1 MGRKHTA
8 GTAGGSGVGGFNI
21 DNTTLTAADDLD
33 ITIDPAGTGIFKIAG
48 DAQLQAQGDLRFAD
62 SDSSNWVAFQAP
74 ATIASNITWTLP
86 ATDGSSGQL
95 LSTNSTGTLGW
106 ATAGVSLVDNTIDA
120 ATHFVTLTTATTD
133 GSITG
138 VRRSSSKLTFQP
150 STGTLSITE
159 LRVAGLATSLA
170 VENLQTSSYTCVLED
185 AGKVVTMNN
194 TSSATITIPPNSSVA
209 YPIGTTISIARIN
222 SGSVALTAGGGVTLT
237 GNTASGAMYAS
248 EQLYCRKRSTDTW
261 FVVHAPATAVG
272 SASGGSTS
280 TSGGYKQHQYTS
292 AGGYS
297 FVVAS

>member
-33 ITIDPAGTGIFKIAG
+33 ITIDPAGTGIFKVAG
-48 DAQLQAQGDLRFAD
+48 DAQIQAQGDLRFAD

-95 LSTNSTGTLGW
+95 FSTNGSGTISW
-106 ATAGVSLVDNTIDA
+106 ATAGVNLVDNTSDA

-138 VRRSSSKLTFQP
+138 IRRSSSKLTFQP

-159 LRVAGLATSLA
+159 LRVAGLATSYA
-170 VENLQTSSYTCVLED
+170 VENVQTSSYTCVLDD

-194 TSSATITIPPNSSVA
+194 TSTATVTIPPNSSVA
-209 YPIGTTISIARIN
+209 YPIGTVISIARIN
-222 SGSVALTAGGGVTLT
+222 SGAVTLQAGSGVTIT
-237 GNTASGAMYAS
+237 GIASGAFS
-248 EQLYCRKRSTDTW
+248 SNEQILCRKRSTDTW
-261 FVVHAPATAVG
+261 FAVNTFSAG
-272 SASGGSTS
+272 TLNASGGSVT
-280 TSGGYKQHQYTS
+280 TSGGFNIHSYTS
-292 AGGYS
+292 GSSS
-297 FVVAS
+297 FVIS

>member
-33 ITIDPAGTGIFKIAG
+33 ITIDPSGTGIFKVAG

-86 ATDGSSGQL
+86 ATDGSSGQAL
-95 LSTNSTGTLGW
+95 VTNSSGTLSW
-106 ATAGVSLVDNTIDA
+106 ATNSVSLTDNTSDS
-120 ATHFVTLTTATTD
+120 ATHFVTLTTATSDTT
-133 GSITG
+133 ITA

-159 LRVAGLATSLA
+159 LRVAGLATSYA
-170 VENLQTSSYTCVLED
+170 VENVQSSSYTCVLAD
-185 AGKVVTMNN
+185 AGKIVTMDN

-209 YPIGTTISIARIN
+209 YPVGTTISIARIN

-261 FVVHAPATAVG
+261 FVVHAPVAAVS

-280 TSGGYKQHQYTS
+280 TGGGYKQHQYTS

>member
-33 ITIDPAGTGIFKIAG
+33 ITIDPAGTGIFKVAG

-86 ATDGSSGQL
+86 ATDGSSGQAL
-95 LSTNSTGTLGW
+95 VTNSSGTLSW
-106 ATAGVSLVDNTIDA
+106 ATNSVSLTDNTSDS
-120 ATHFVTLTTATTD
+120 ATHFVTLTTATSDTT
-133 GSITG
+133 ITA

-159 LRVAGLATSLA
+159 LRVAGLATSYA
-170 VENLQTSSYTCVLED
+170 VENVQSSSYTCVLAD
-185 AGKVVTMNN
+185 AGKVVTMDN
-194 TSSATITIPPNSSVA
+194 TGSATITIPPNSSVA
-209 YPIGTTISIARIN
+209 YPVGTTISIARIN
-222 SGSVALTAGGGVTLT
+222 SGSVALTAGSGVTLT
-237 GNTASGAMYAS
+237 GNTATGAMYAT

-261 FVVHAPATAVG
+261 FVVHAPVTAVG

-297 FVVAS
+297 LVVAS

>member
-33 ITIDPAGTGIFKIAG
+33 ITIDPAGTGIFKVAG
-48 DAQLQAQGDLRFAD
+48 DAQIQAQGDLRFAD

-86 ATDGSSGQL
+86 ATDGTSGQL
-95 LSTNSTGTLGW
+95 LSTNSSGVLSW
-106 ATAGVSLVDNTIDA
+106 ATAGLSLTDNTSDA
-120 ATHFVTLTTATTD
+120 ASHFVTLTTATSDTT
-133 GSITG
+133 ITS

-150 STGTLSITE
+150 STGILSTTE

-170 VENLQTSSYTCVLED
+170 VENVQSSSYTCVLAD
-185 AGKVVTMNN
+185 AGKVVTMDN

-209 YPIGTTISIARIN
+209 YPIGTVISIARIN
-222 SGSVALTAGGGVTLT
+222 TGSVALTAGAGVTLT
-237 GNTASGAMYAS
+237 GNTAAGAMNTN
-248 EQLYCRKRSTDTW
+248 EQIFCRKRGTDTW
-261 FVVHAPATAVG
+261 LVVHTLVSQSVSAT
-272 SASGGSTS
+272 GGTITTPS
-280 TSGGYKQHQYTS
+280 GYKLHQYTS

-297 FVVAS
+297 FVIS